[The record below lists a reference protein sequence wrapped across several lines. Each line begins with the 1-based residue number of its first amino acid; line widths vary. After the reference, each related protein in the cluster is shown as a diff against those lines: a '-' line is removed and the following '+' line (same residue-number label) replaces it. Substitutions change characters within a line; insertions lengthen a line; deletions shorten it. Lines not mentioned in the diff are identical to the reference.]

1 MGVAQTLLDSFFN
14 AGLPSPPLPSP
25 LHKVMNKQNNNRK
38 PNSKTQKAAASPNAG
53 RRKFLLAGAGAL
65 AVAGV
70 GAAGYKFGW
79 FGGSTS
85 YESALAAANQML
97 DQRARE
103 LGNASVLIHAVRGF
117 GKSFKLADGSSA
129 VEHLCSRYAADKEV
143 NGKRYVYFK
152 RDAEVHENSFL
163 KTFLEAGVSLN
174 QPVTVGAT
182 QYTLADVAES
192 GKALFRCDALDLFR
206 FDANEFRY
214 DTNYKEPP
222 GQPTPSGGKGE
233 LVHEHLPWGLIAFSI
248 LLKPGAA
255 NWTNAYGETM
265 SLPMIA
271 DRSLAEYETTCAL
284 GERELKAERTAPP
297 NFREAIKKY
306 SCFGLHSVYGFLSLV
321 RHGYT
326 NNGLPE
332 RVNRMLDLVTYRLK
346 GDAEAINAE
355 YAAAERN
362 SAGQKAPPEQVEA
375 FRLRALVKHYGH
387 AFEAINYA
395 KLHKLTTFTADQQR
409 RISEAEQAFY
419 DSLVKLQALDWAM
432 MKSQLKEK
440 FVSDIV
446 IAVGH
451 AARALKL
458 LTPQNPDTLG

>member
-1 MGVAQTLLDSFFN
+1 MSKQRKEN
-14 AGLPSPPLPSP
+14 QRPSA
-25 LHKVMNKQNNNRK
+25 K
-38 PNSKTQKAAASPNAG
+38 PNTEKKNLA
-53 RRKFLLAGAGAL
+53 RRSFILMSTGAL
-65 AVAGV
+65 AAIGV
-70 GAAGYKFGW
+70 GAVGYEMGW
-79 FGGSTS
+79 FGGGAS
-85 YESALAAANQML
+85 YESALAAANDL
-97 DQRARE
+97 LEKRARE
-103 LGNASVLIHAVRGF
+103 IANASTLIHAVRGF
-117 GKSFKLADGSSA
+117 GKGFKLADGSNA

-143 NGKRYVYFK
+143 GGRRYVYFK

-163 KTFLEAGVSLN
+163 KTFLEAGVSLS

-182 QYTLADVAES
+182 QYTLNDVAES
-192 GKALFRCDALDLFR
+192 GKALFRCDPQDLFK

-214 DTNYKEPP
+214 DPNFKEPE
-222 GQPTPSGGKGE
+222 GQPSGAKGE

-248 LLKPGAA
+248 LMKPEAA
-255 NWTNAYGETM
+255 NWTNAYGEPI
-265 SLPMIA
+265 SLPTVA
-271 DRSLAEYETTCAL
+271 DRSLIEYETTCAL

-321 RHGYT
+321 NHGYT

-332 RVNRMLDLVTYRLK
+332 RVNRMMDLVTYRLK
-346 GDAEAINAE
+346 GDAEAITAE
-355 YAAAERN
+355 YAAAA
-362 SAGQKAPPEQVEA
+362 AGAPAEQVEA

-395 KLHKLTTFTADQQR
+395 KLHKLTTFNAEQQR
-409 RISEAEQAFY
+409 RISEGEAAFY
-419 DSLVKLQALDWAM
+419 DSLVKLHGLDWAM
-432 MKSQLKEK
+432 MKTKLGEK

-451 AARALKL
+451 SARALKL